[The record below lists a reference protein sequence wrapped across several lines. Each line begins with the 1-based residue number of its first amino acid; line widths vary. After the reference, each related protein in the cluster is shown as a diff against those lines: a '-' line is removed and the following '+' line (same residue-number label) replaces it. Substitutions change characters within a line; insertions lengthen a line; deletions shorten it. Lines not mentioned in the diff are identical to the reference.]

1 MLTVIAAASDPSRTA
16 FYIMGSALA
25 VYAVILG
32 VVGITQPAFPYGS
45 RGARLVMGLST
56 LMMAATIAAAILTDP

>member
-1 MLTVIAAASDPSRTA
+1 VLTLLAAAEPSRTA
-16 FYIMGSALA
+16 FYVMGSALA

-32 VVGITQPAFPYGS
+32 VIGITQPAFPYGA

-56 LMMAATIAAAILTDP
+56 LMMAGTIAAAILTDP